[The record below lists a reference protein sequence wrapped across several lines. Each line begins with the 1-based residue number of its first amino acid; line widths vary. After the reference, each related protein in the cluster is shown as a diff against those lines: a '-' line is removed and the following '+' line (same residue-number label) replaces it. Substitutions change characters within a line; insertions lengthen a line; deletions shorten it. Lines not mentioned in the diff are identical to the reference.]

1 MLWRNAKCY
10 EEKSYYYQIYHCLK
24 VKPSFYEKL
33 FQKEKNKLLWIY
45 ARWLSSHL
53 WSNGRQKLSFAS
65 LNWNPWE
72 PQSNLGQKVNPS
84 ILKGDFSSRIDPSL
98 FISIEP
104 LLLDFKWNQLSFPS
118 IEINKP
124 LLIPVHSISQVRF
137 KFRSQLKPSSLWGWW
152 CGKMPWEKKSWFLSK
167 CFPEHG
173 SGIPTALGM
182 EFLVALVNYKA
193 VD

>member
-1 MLWRNAKCY
+1 MDLCPVTFKSFVVQWPAKIVIC
-10 EEKSYYYQIYHCLK
+10 QPQLK
-24 VKPSFYEKL
+24 PLRTPIQFRTEGQPQHLKRWFFL
-33 FQKEKNKLLWIY
+33 KNRPI
-45 ARWLSSHL
+45 
-53 WSNGRQKLSFAS
+53 
-65 LNWNPWE
+65 
-72 PQSNLGQKVNPS
+72 
-84 ILKGDFSSRIDPSL
+84 
-98 FISIEP
+98 P
-104 LLLDFKWNQLSFPS
+104 LHINRTIVIRLFKWNQLSFPS

-182 EFLVALVNYKA
+182 EFLVSLVNYKA